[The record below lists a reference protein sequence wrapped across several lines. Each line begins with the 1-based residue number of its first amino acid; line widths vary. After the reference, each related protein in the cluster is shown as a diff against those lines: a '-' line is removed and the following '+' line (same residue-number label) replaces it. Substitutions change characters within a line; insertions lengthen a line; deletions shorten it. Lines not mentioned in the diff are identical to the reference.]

1 VHEEEHRREHKHA
14 FRTEKELKTVILLTS
29 FILVAEIFGGI
40 ISNSL
45 ALLSDAAHVFS
56 DLFALTLSWTALKI
70 AERPPSTSRTFGYHR
85 MEIFAAL
92 TNGILLVVISIFIF
106 REAYERIL
114 SPPLVKGGQML
125 VIATIGLIVNL
136 WVIFKLKGHISDLNI
151 KSAFL
156 HALGDAMA
164 SIGVIVGA
172 VIIMFTGYFRADPA
186 ISILIGL
193 IILVGSGRLI
203 RESSHILLEG
213 TPRHIDVKKVSEA
226 IATIDGVRG
235 VHDLH
240 IWSICSHIN
249 AASAHVLVEDVKVS
263 EIGEISREIK
273 ERMAGFDIGH
283 TTIEFEC
290 GEGEPCTIKHW

>member
-1 VHEEEHRREHKHA
+1 
-14 FRTEKELKTVILLTS
+14 
-29 FILVAEIFGGI
+29 
-40 ISNSL
+40 
-45 ALLSDAAHVFS
+45 
-56 DLFALTLSWTALKI
+56 
-70 AERPPSTSRTFGYHR
+70 
-85 MEIFAAL
+85 
-92 TNGILLVVISIFIF
+92 
-106 REAYERIL
+106 
-114 SPPLVKGGQML
+114 
-125 VIATIGLIVNL
+125 
-136 WVIFKLKGHISDLNI
+136 
-151 KSAFL
+151 
-156 HALGDAMA
+156 MA

-273 ERMAGFDIGH
+273 ERMAGFDISH